1 MLKLK
6 HIPVKSFGENIAYIY
21 KDCALYK
28 VDDLNKVTKLEIH
41 KGNKTIYAFLQI
53 VAEEGVL
60 AADEIGLNDDA
71 FNTLNMSEGTEVHVV
86 QGGKSV
92 QPLHTFPSPQSRTLL
107 DEDALLIPCDQPEIV
122 GTAIRRGQPIE
133 DVQQLPHL
141 RRVIPC
147 DEKGIFV
154 QQSA

>member
-60 AADEIGLNDDA
+60 AADEIGLNDEPK
-71 FNTLNMSEGTEVHVV
+71 FMSAWRHR
-86 QGGKSV
+86 
-92 QPLHTFPSPQSRTLL
+92 QPVRKLCAEKFP
-107 DEDALLIPCDQPEIV
+107 V
-122 GTAIRRGQPIE
+122 
-133 DVQQLPHL
+133 
-141 RRVIPC
+141 
-147 DEKGIFV
+147 KF
-154 QQSA
+154 

>member
-21 KDCALYK
+21 KDCAFYK

-60 AADEIGLNDDA
+60 AADEIGLNRSSCQ
-71 FNTLNMSEGTEVHVV
+71 LGGTVS
-86 QGGKSV
+86 QYASFTPKN
-92 QPLHTFPSPQSRTLL
+92 FR
-107 DEDALLIPCDQPEIV
+107 
-122 GTAIRRGQPIE
+122 
-133 DVQQLPHL
+133 
-141 RRVIPC
+141 
-147 DEKGIFV
+147 
-154 QQSA
+154 